1 MSTRSWH
8 EKDMPT
14 LRIEVKNSD
23 DGSVIDLE
31 GGSIKLHYWYGND
44 PATVVTGTVENASE
58 GIAKASIGGSGLPQ
72 AGLIQWV
79 WVISDGTSTWT
90 SERTFSR
97 KVERYR

>member
-58 GIAKASIGGSGLPQ
+58 GIA
-72 AGLIQWV
+72 GLIQWV